1 MTHHEIILIEDQ
13 KEQVTEIKDCLTKF
27 AEERSDDECDYHF
40 EHIKGTIEDEYEEE
54 EYFFYD
60 DSVIKEIEKKCSE
73 AKKYNEEKNDT
84 KKVGLLLDVM
94 LTKEDL
100 DSNLSSYYPQA
111 DLAKKIYFKFRNEIP
126 VYMITTS
133 PVFAT
138 QSDVIMGVDLSE
150 QYIAKGALLKYKI
163 EDDIDKLFAF
173 YRNFKQ
179 TKRIPEVNHV

>member
-1 MTHHEIILIEDQ
+1 M
-13 KEQVTEIKDCLTKF
+13 
-27 AEERSDDECDYHF
+27 
-40 EHIKGTIEDEYEEE
+40 
-54 EYFFYD
+54 
-60 DSVIKEIEKKCSE
+60 
-73 AKKYNEEKNDT
+73 
-84 KKVGLLLDVM
+84 DVM

-111 DLAKKIYFKFRNEIP
+111 DLAKKIYFRFRDRIP
-126 VYMITTS
+126 IYMITTS

-150 QYIAKGALLKYKI
+150 QYIAKDALLKYKI
-163 EDDIDKLFAF
+163 EDDINKLFAF